1 MCSVESR
8 REGRTRRCIT
18 KHQLVSQASGGKSR
32 PAAACVSP
40 PPPPLR
46 AQTCQASGMPEKL
59 AGDNDAV
66 ISGGS
71 SLASFPSFLNRSFP
85 LPSFLPSAVEWIVGY
100 FAAAAVRA
108 AEEAV
113 AFTPVF
119 LPRIASLLGT
129 CGADGRRAASAGRNR
144 CAARGVGFF
153 HRWTPLASWDMFP

>member
-8 REGRTRRCIT
+8 REGGTRRCIT

-71 SLASFPSFLNRSFP
+71 SLSSLTVHSLF
-85 LPSFLPSAVEWIVGY
+85 LPSFRRRMDCWLLCGG
-100 FAAAAVRA
+100 AAAVRP

-119 LPRIASLLGT
+119 LPRIASLLGK
-129 CGADGRRAASAGRNR
+129 CGGRRAASAGRNR

-153 HRWTPLASWDMFP
+153 HRWTPLASREMFP